1 MKLIIEGTDAEISKV
16 LSVLKGKELLPI
28 VSDIKT
34 HSTYRY
40 ESDPV
45 FQDNIRRLR
54 VQAGLSQLELAN
66 KCGISHALIGF
77 LETGRRPPTYR
88 TLAKLSAV
96 FNCTVADLFTQ
107 KYLDN

>member
-1 MKLIIEGTDAEISKV
+1 MRLIIEGTDAEISNV
-16 LSVLKGKELLPI
+16 LSVLKGNELLPS
-28 VSDIKT
+28 VSDIEKRPNY
-34 HSTYRY
+34 HY

-45 FQDNIRRLR
+45 FQNNIRRLR
-54 VQAGLSQLELAN
+54 VQAGLSQQELAD
-66 KCGISHALIGF
+66 KCGVSDALIGF

-96 FNCTVADLFTQ
+96 FNCTVDDLFSQ